1 VLPVRIGVTV
11 FATDQTIHPATLA
24 RAVEERGYDSLWF
37 PEHTHLPV
45 RRSEPPGLV
54 TGVRL
59 EDYRRSLDPFIA
71 LAAASSVTERIRL
84 GTGVALVAQHDP
96 IVLAKALATLDHVSD
111 GRVVLGVGSGWN
123 KEEAEDHGVDGARRR
138 ERMLE
143 HLHCMQTIWR
153 DDEASFAGEHV
164 SFEPAYSWPKPAQ
177 RPDGPSGPAAVPVLF
192 GGAAGPKLF
201 AAIAE
206 AGHGWLP
213 IGGAGMA
220 AELASLREVVAEA
233 GRDPAQLEVVPFG
246 TIPSAGKLERYR
258 EVGATEVV
266 LRIPNGDD
274 LSILRTLDEY
284 TQFLVP

>member
-1 VLPVRIGVTV
+1 MTV
-11 FATDQTIHPATLA
+11 FATDQTMHPATLA

-71 LAAASSVTERIRL
+71 LAAASSTTERIRL

-96 IVLAKALATLDHVSD
+96 IVLAKELATLDLLSG
-111 GRVVLGVGSGWN
+111 GRLVLGVGSGWN
-123 KEEAEDHGVDGARRR
+123 REEAEDHGVDGARRR
-138 ERMLE
+138 ERLLE
-143 HLHCMQTIWR
+143 HLACMQTIWR
-153 DDEASFAGEHV
+153 EDEPSFDGEHV
-164 SFEPAYSWPKPAQ
+164 SFEPAYSWPKPVQ
-177 RPDGPSGPAAVPVLF
+177 RPGGEGAGAGVPILF

-233 GRDPAQLEVVPFG
+233 GRDPEELEVVPFG
-246 TIPSAGKLERYR
+246 TIPSAGKLDRYR
-258 EVGATEVV
+258 EIGATEVV
-266 LRIPNGDD
+266 LRVPNGDD
-274 LSILRTLDEY
+274 AEILRTLDEY
-284 TQFLVP
+284 VPFLG

>member
-1 VLPVRIGVTV
+1 VTV
-11 FATDQTIHPATLA
+11 FATDQTMHPATLA

-71 LAAASSVTERIRL
+71 LAAASSTTERIRL

-96 IVLAKALATLDHVSD
+96 IVLAKELATLDLLSG
-111 GRVVLGVGSGWN
+111 GRLVLGVGSGWN
-123 KEEAEDHGVDGARRR
+123 REEAEDHGVDGARRR
-138 ERMLE
+138 ERVLE
-143 HLHCMQTIWR
+143 HLACMQTIWR
-153 DDEASFAGEHV
+153 EDEPSFDGEHV
-164 SFEPAYSWPKPAQ
+164 SFEPAYSWPKPVQ
-177 RPDGPSGPAAVPVLF
+177 RPGGEAAGAGVPILF

-233 GRDPAQLEVVPFG
+233 GRDPEELEVVPFG
-246 TIPSAGKLERYR
+246 TIPSAGKLDRYR
-258 EVGATEVV
+258 EIGATEVV
-266 LRIPNGDD
+266 LRVPNGDD
-274 LSILRTLDEY
+274 AEILRTLDEY
-284 TQFLVP
+284 VPFLG